1 MIGRIRKIIFLKDV
15 LLVSL
20 SAFGG
25 PPAHFSLFLKF
36 FVEKRGYL
44 TEKELIE
51 LNALCYLLPGPTSTQ
66 TIISIGFRLGGPRLA
81 YLTLLVWML
90 PAFLV
95 MTAAGITMS
104 LFYRKGFS
112 IEFTKFIQPM
122 AVGFISYAAY
132 KITRV
137 QVTTKTAFAIMAGSA
152 VISILY
158 SAPWIFPVLLLV
170 SGSITTY
177 KFRKQPRLE
186 KDPFIIRPEN
196 LFLWLGVFVFAAV
209 LGAVTGYL
217 PFRLFEN
224 FYRTGSIVFGG
235 GHILVPLLYSEFVE
249 LKKYLSSEEFLAGLA
264 FVQAVPG
271 PVFSFCA
278 YVGALAMRNY
288 GIGGEI
294 LGAALASAGIFLPGA
309 FLVFFLNRFWEGLKK
324 YRIIRASL
332 EGITACGAGLVI
344 GSAYI
349 LFKPIDVSTVNIIF
363 VIGTFLLLFTRI
375 PPPLLIVAGLLA
387 GFIF

>member
-1 MIGRIRKIIFLKDV
+1 VIGRIRNIIFLKDV

-25 PPAHFSLFLKF
+25 APAHFTLFLKF
-36 FVEKRGYL
+36 FVDKRGYL
-44 TEKELIE
+44 SEKELIE
-51 LNALCYLLPGPTSTQ
+51 LNALCNLLPGPTSTQ
-66 TIISIGFRLGGPRLA
+66 TIISIGFRLGGPKLA

-95 MTAAGITMS
+95 MTTAGIIMS

-112 IEFTKFIQPM
+112 IDFTKYIQPM
-122 AVGFISYAAY
+122 AVGFICYAAY
-132 KITRV
+132 KIARA
-137 QVTTKTAFAIMAGSA
+137 QVTTKTALAIMIGSA
-152 VISILY
+152 AVSILY
-158 SAPWIFPVLLLV
+158 NVPWIFPILLLI

-177 KFRKQPRLE
+177 KFRKQP
-186 KDPFIIRPEN
+186 KQDKGSFTIRPEN
-196 LFLWLGVFVFAAV
+196 LMLWLGVFVFSV
-209 LGAVTGYL
+209 FLGAVTGYL

-235 GHILVPLLYSEFVE
+235 GHILVPLMYSEFVE
-249 LKKYLSSEEFLAGLA
+249 LKNYLSTEEFLAGLA
-264 FVQAVPG
+264 FTQAVPG

-278 YVGALAMRNY
+278 YVGALSMRDY

-294 LGAALASAGIFLPGA
+294 LGAVLASAGIFLPGT
-309 FLVFFLNRFWEGLKK
+309 FLVFFLSKFWESLKP

-332 EGITACGAGLVI
+332 EGITACSAGLVI
-344 GSAYI
+344 GAAYI
-349 LFKPIDVSTVNIIF
+349 LFKPIEFNVINILF
-363 VIGTFLLLFTRI
+363 VAGTFLLLFTRI